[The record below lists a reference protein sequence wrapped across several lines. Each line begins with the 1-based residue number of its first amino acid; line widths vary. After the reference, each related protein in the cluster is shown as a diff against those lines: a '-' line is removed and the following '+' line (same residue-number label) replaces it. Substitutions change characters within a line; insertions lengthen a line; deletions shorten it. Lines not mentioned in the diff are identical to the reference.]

1 MIKLIMTNHHVQLV
15 MLVSGGYCYAP
26 LEQPLPA
33 TEKIIQKVSGIS
45 KKKFTKSNCNNII
58 LFINL
63 IIYFFIYL
71 FETVTT
77 DCKTAHCN
85 SLAP

>member
-45 KKKFTKSNCNNII
+45 KKKNSPKVI
-58 LFINL
+58 
-63 IIYFFIYL
+63 
-71 FETVTT
+71 VTT
-77 DCKTAHCN
+77 FIH
-85 SLAP
+85 